1 MAFGTCPTAHAQ
13 HACSLRTTRRL
24 STSAARHRPP
34 HSLATRAHASLP
46 STRRRHRL
54 VTHRPRRVTPSH
66 LAYRPAGLR
75 CVPSRRPGL
84 PRPARGA
91 GRRRRFSFGRC
102 CCPYGSR
109 PAQSDRLLDSP
120 LDATKPNEA
129 RERDVSAT
137 FARQRPTRAAG
148 DQRRRRGRAARG
160 RDARTRTDIS
170 AAPPHELWSVLY
182 IYIICMYDTSARA
195 LLSHA
200 PPHGGGAITRA
211 TPHRVTSILQNPPT
225 HAAL

>member
-1 MAFGTCPTAHAQ
+1 MHCTPRTARLRHTRVTPRLAIPSASRRPPRTPTA
-13 HACSLRTTRRL
+13 
-24 STSAARHRPP
+24 
-34 HSLATRAHASLP
+34 RAHASLP
-46 STRRRHRL
+46 STRRRHASSGTVCN
-54 VTHRPRRVTPSH
+54 VTRALTSRTARWPAPRSTLEPPRFALRV
-66 LAYRPAGLR
+66 
-75 CVPSRRPGL
+75 
-84 PRPARGA
+84 
-91 GRRRRFSFGRC
+91 GRRCRSPFGRC

-137 FARQRPTRAAG
+137 FARRRPTRAAG

-182 IYIICMYDTSARA
+182 IYIICMYDTTMVC
-195 LLSHA
+195 HA
-200 PPHGGGAITRA
+200 HG
-211 TPHRVTSILQNPPT
+211 
-225 HAAL
+225 